1 MQIDRRHFLGGTA
14 AAALVAGTGWPVMA
28 RASLPAPP
36 VARIEPVT
44 ETFFGQSVTDP
55 YRWMETATDPD
66 WEPFMRGNAE
76 QARTALDA
84 IPGRQALLER
94 ISSLTG
100 TNTTA
105 GAPTPAGGRLFYQKR
120 EPGKD
125 TVALFVR
132 DDGQDRVLVDPDT
145 LKAEG
150 VHVSLDWWAPSPD
163 GSHVV
168 YGLSPSGSEASILHI
183 MRVADGEILPE
194 RISHTQFASPS
205 WLPDGSGFFF
215 NRLSGAPAGTV
226 AFFSDSAVWL
236 HRLNT
241 EPEADVKVFA
251 RGLDD
256 AVPADPTDFPIVV
269 TDANSEHVI
278 AAMFGG
284 VRRENPYWTAR
295 LEDLLA
301 GRPAWKAVAVVAD
314 EVILPAFRGDD
325 LYLLT
330 TKDAENGKILKTRMS
345 APDLASAT
353 VVVPNGD
360 RVIEFIAHAADGL
373 YVSTTDGGYQDLS
386 RVTADGQVARIA
398 LPFEGSILETTGST
412 SEPGCY
418 VRLTSWLE
426 PVGVWR
432 VGADGTVVDTG
443 LSPRPDIDTSPY
455 EAIRD
460 FATARDGTRVPVS
473 IIARKGLARDGS
485 NPTLVRAYG
494 AYQIVSSP
502 GFSTAGIAFLEQ
514 GGVLVTAHVR
524 GGGEYGKR
532 WWRAGRKLTKPNT
545 WRDLIDSCEH
555 LIREG
560 WTRPEKLGING
571 GSAGGITVGRALT
584 ERPDLFAVVI
594 PQVGCLN
601 QLRNEFTQ
609 NGPPNIEEFG
619 TVTTEDGFRG
629 LYAMD
634 AMQHVVDGTKYPAVL
649 LTHGMTDPRVEPW
662 NSGKMAARL
671 RAAGAPDSGPVL
683 LRVDFQAGHGIGST
697 RSQGD
702 ELSADIYSFLLW
714 QVGQAGFQ
722 PA

>member
-1 MQIDRRHFLGGTA
+1 
-14 AAALVAGTGWPVMA
+14 MA
-28 RASLPAPP
+28 RSLVSVPAPP
-36 VARIEPVT
+36 VGRIEPVT

-55 YRWMETATDPD
+55 YRWMETPTDPD
-66 WEPFMRGNAE
+66 WAPYMRGNADH
-76 QARTALDA
+76 ARTTLDA
-84 IPGRQALLER
+84 IPGREAMLDR
-94 ISSLTG
+94 IAALTG
-100 TNTTA
+100 TNATA
-105 GAPTPAGGRLFYQKR
+105 GAPIPAGGKLFYQKR
-120 EPGKD
+120 AAGKD
-125 TVALFVR
+125 TAALFVR
-132 DDGQDRVLVDPDT
+132 TGDQDRALVDPDA
-145 LKAEG
+145 LKSEG
-150 VHVSLDWWAPSPD
+150 THVSLDWWAPSPD

-183 MRVADGEILPE
+183 MRVEDGEILPE
-194 RISHTQFASPS
+194 RITFTQFASPS
-205 WLPDGSGFFF
+205 WLADGSGFFF

-226 AFFSDSAVWL
+226 GFFSDSAVWL

-241 EPEADVKVFA
+241 APEADVKVFA
-251 RGLDD
+251 RGLYAD
-256 AVPADPTDFPIVV
+256 VPADPTDIPIVV
-269 TDANSEHVI
+269 ADASSEYLV

-295 LEDLLA
+295 VDDLLA
-301 GRPAWKAVAVVAD
+301 GRPAWKSIGGVED
-314 EVILPAFRGDD
+314 ELIIPAFKGDD

-345 APDLASAT
+345 APDLATAE
-353 VVVPNGD
+353 VVVANGD
-360 RVIEFIAHAADGL
+360 RVIESITHAADAL

-386 RVTADGQVARIA
+386 KVGADGRMTPIA
-398 LPFEGSILETTGST
+398 LPFEGSILEMTASP
-412 SEPGCY
+412 SEPGCHL
-418 VRLTSWLE
+418 RLTSWLE

-432 VGADGTVVDTG
+432 VNADGSVANTG
-443 LSPRPDIDTSPY
+443 LSPRPAIDTSPY
-455 EAIRD
+455 EAVRD

-485 NPTLVRAYG
+485 APALVRAYG

-545 WRDLIDSCEH
+545 WRDLIDACEH

-560 WTRPEKLGING
+560 WTHSDRLAING

-584 ERPDLFAVVI
+584 ERPDLFAAVI

-601 QLRNEFTQ
+601 ALRIEFSQ

-619 TVTTEDGFRG
+619 TVTTEEGFRG
-629 LYAMD
+629 LYEMD
-634 AMQHVVDGTKYPAVL
+634 AMHHVVDGTNYPAVMM
-649 LTHGMTDPRVEPW
+649 THGMTDPRVEPW

-671 RAAGAPDSGPVL
+671 RAAASADSGPIL
-683 LRVDFQAGHGIGST
+683 LRVDYQAGHGIGST

-702 ELSADIYSFLLW
+702 ELAADVYSFVLW
-714 QVGQAGFQ
+714 QTGKAGFQ